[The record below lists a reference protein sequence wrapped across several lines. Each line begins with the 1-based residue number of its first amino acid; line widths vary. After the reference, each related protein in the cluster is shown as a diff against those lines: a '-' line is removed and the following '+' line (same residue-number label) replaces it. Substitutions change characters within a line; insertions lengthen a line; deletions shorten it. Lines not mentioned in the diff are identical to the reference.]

1 MLFAGQIHTI
11 KGFTYFVK
19 ALVRFEMVVTSI
31 YAIFLCWQSGP
42 YYYQIREGELSFR
55 AGDYSNA
62 EQHLLKALHLSDR
75 LPESDVRR
83 IRAVNNLAELYRS
96 TRRLSEAEY
105 YSSIALAYAQKYL
118 AEKAEY
124 VNCINNLAVIYRD
137 RGEYT
142 SSQALFD
149 QALALAARPQYQSYS
164 SQLPVLYTNQ
174 GKLFYLTGKYR
185 EARVFLNM
193 AMEE

>member
-1 MLFAGQIHTI
+1 
-11 KGFTYFVK
+11 
-19 ALVRFEMVVTSI
+19 
-31 YAIFLCWQSGP
+31 
-42 YYYQIREGELSFR
+42 
-55 AGDYSNA
+55 
-62 EQHLLKALHLSDR
+62 
-75 LPESDVRR
+75 
-83 IRAVNNLAELYRS
+83 
-96 TRRLSEAEY
+96 
-105 YSSIALAYAQKYL
+105 
-118 AEKAEY
+118 
-124 VNCINNLAVIYRD
+124 LAVIYRD